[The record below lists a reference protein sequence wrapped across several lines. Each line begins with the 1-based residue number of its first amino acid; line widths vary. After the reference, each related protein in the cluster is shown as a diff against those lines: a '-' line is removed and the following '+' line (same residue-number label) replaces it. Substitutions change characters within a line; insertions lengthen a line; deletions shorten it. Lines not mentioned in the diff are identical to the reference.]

1 MIRRNFVY
9 PIALLTFA
17 ILLSFPFTHSY
28 AAYNGECWV
37 VSGGDTVYK
46 VYPNGTVD
54 ASVIPNLTQAQ
65 AAEVDPKNGVV
76 WISISAA
83 NAAYRFDPAATDPSA
98 QFKAIENIAGARSIS
113 INSSDS
119 TAWIGGKSVVKK
131 VSADGGQVL
140 AEITGVHEPEVAV
153 NSTDGS
159 CWVTDS
165 RGAVTRYDANGAAVA
180 TAQSQLKEPK
190 FVAVNPKTGNAW
202 VADTQ
207 ANVLV
212 KLSPTG
218 QELLRITDIAKPASL
233 DVNAK
238 DGSLWLVSG
247 ASMLVKLSPSG
258 QKTVEAPAGMAILG
272 IAVDGSDG
280 GVWVADQI
288 GSTFQGEVSKYSA
301 SGQNLFGGIAIPMPS
316 HVSVGNWAG
325 Q

>member
-17 ILLSFPFTHSY
+17 IFLSFSFTHSY

-37 VSGGDTVYK
+37 VSGGDTVRK
-46 VYPNGTVD
+46 IHSDGSVD
-54 ASVIPNLTQAQ
+54 PAGIPGLTQAQ

-76 WISISAA
+76 WISVSAA
-83 NAAYRFDPAATDPSA
+83 NAAFRYNPAATDENEM
-98 QFKAIENIAGARSIS
+98 FKTIANIAGARSIS

-119 TAWIGGKSVVKK
+119 TVWIGGKSVVKK
-131 VSADGGQVL
+131 ISADGGQVL

-165 RGAVTRYDANGAAVA
+165 RGTATRYDANGAAVA

-207 ANVLV
+207 ASVLV

-218 QELLRITDIAKPASL
+218 QELLRLTDIAKPASL

-238 DGSLWLVSG
+238 DGNLWLVSG
-247 ASMLVKLSPSG
+247 ASTLVKLSPNG

-272 IAVDGSDG
+272 IAIDGSDG

-301 SGQNLFGGIAIPMPS
+301 SGEKLFGRAISMPS
-316 HVSVGNWAG
+316 HVSVGNLAG

>member
-1 MIRRNFVY
+1 MTRRSFSY
-9 PIALLTFA
+9 LKTLMAFA
-17 ILLSFPFTHSY
+17 IVISFSLTYSE

-37 VSGGDTVYK
+37 VSGGDTVRKIYSD
-46 VYPNGTVD
+46 GSVD
-54 ASVIPNLTQAQ
+54 PAGIPGLTQAQ

-76 WISISAA
+76 WISVSAA
-83 NAAYRFDPAATDPSA
+83 NAAFRYDPAATDENA
-98 QFKAIENIAGARSIS
+98 MFKTISGIPGARSIS
-113 INSSDS
+113 INPGDG

-131 VSADGGQVL
+131 ISADGSQVL
-140 AEITGVHEPEVAV
+140 AEITGVHEPEVSV
-153 NSTDGS
+153 NPTDGS

-165 RGAVTRYDANGAAVA
+165 RGSATRYDANGTAVA

-207 ANVLV
+207 ASVLV

-238 DGSLWLVSG
+238 DGNLWLVSN
-247 ASMLVKLSPSG
+247 ASTLVKLSPSG
-258 QKTVEAPAGMAILG
+258 QKAVEVLAGMAILG
-272 IAVDGSDG
+272 IAVDGTDG

-288 GSTFQGEVSKYSA
+288 GSTFQGEVSKFSA
-301 SGQNLFGGIAIPMPS
+301 SGEKLFGIPISMPS
-316 HVSVGNWAG
+316 HASVGNWAG